1 MDTDQEFEELMA
13 GKGGQMTA
21 FDTGIIM
28 DMKDQN
34 DIDVTK
40 WHKEDENKERKVRIK
55 QKEEKIKELK
65 KMIL

>member
-55 QKEEKIKELK
+55 
-65 KMIL
+65 

>member
-1 MDTDQEFEELMA
+1 
-13 GKGGQMTA
+13 MTA

-55 QKEEKIKELK
+55 
-65 KMIL
+65 